1 MDRCSDFLNDFKSSI
16 AFEVYSISNIR
27 SYNRR
32 CRKLRAGPNMLDSSR
47 YRLVDRIYFISFT
60 KLQSTNW
67 LNGISLVSFSRSFV
81 SCTSS
86 CTPLSE
92 MMPSSVNELIDA
104 SYALADW
111 AG

>member
-16 AFEVYSISNIR
+16 ASEVHSISNIR

-32 CRKLRAGPNMLDSSR
+32 CRKSRAGPNMLDSSR
-47 YRLVDRIYFISFT
+47 YRLVDSIYFISFT
-60 KLQSTNW
+60 KLQSTSW
-67 LNGISLVSFSRSFV
+67 LNGISFVSLSLSLV

-92 MMPSSVNELIDA
+92 MMPSSVKELIDA
-104 SYALADW
+104 S
-111 AG
+111 